1 MLLSVCNCI
10 FFKYV
15 YWHLCALQWSPALV
29 IDYHYITAHREPAT
43 DLLCILL
50 EQAQL
55 ETLIQLEL
63 ADVPRLVEVLPGGV
77 QLVQQLGDAWHQAL
91 GVRVAHSTAATA
103 AATAAAIAIGERL
116 AALNALEQSGNR
128 FDVCINI
135 KYFLLLLQSS

>member
-1 MLLSVCNCI
+1 MA
-10 FFKYV
+10 F
-15 YWHLCALQWSPALV
+15 

-77 QLVQQLGDAWHQAL
+77 QLVQQLGDARHQAL

-103 AATAAAIAIGERL
+103 AAAAAAIAIGERL

-135 KYFLLLLQSS
+135 KDFLLLFQSS